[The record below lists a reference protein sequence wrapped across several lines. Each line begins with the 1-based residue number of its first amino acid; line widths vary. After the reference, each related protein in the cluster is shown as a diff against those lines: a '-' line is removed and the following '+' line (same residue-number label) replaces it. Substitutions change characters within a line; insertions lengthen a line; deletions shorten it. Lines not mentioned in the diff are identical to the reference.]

1 MCVFGGSKNLLYPP
15 KIVSVCFCG
24 SKIFFILPQNCKT
37 ESAKFHEILT
47 TVGVGRGLKTFLYP
61 PEIVSVY
68 VFGESKNFSILLQNF
83 KTESAKFHEILTS
96 VCVGGCKTFLYP

>member
-1 MCVFGGSKNLLYPP
+1 MCVFGGSKN
-15 KIVSVCFCG
+15 
-24 SKIFFILPQNCKT
+24 FFILPQNCKT

-68 VFGESKNFSILLQNF
+68 VFGESKNFFIPLQNC

-96 VCVGGCKTFLYP
+96 VCVGGCKTFLYPQNC